1 MSKNTFT
8 NKSHIE
14 GYLYEHSLESKVS
27 GENSQNPGT
36 AFIAGSISVATNE
49 ECTNIVP
56 VYFTYV
62 TATTSKGNANSTYTF
77 LKNIIDGA
85 TSTIMGGG
93 KENAAKVRIDSAIG
107 LNEFYSDRSGKEE
120 LVSTKRNSGG
130 FIHLCDTLTEIENNR
145 NTFECDMIITNVRR
159 IEANEEKNLPEKVIV
174 KGYIFDFKK
183 ALLPVEFS
191 AINPGAMDYFE
202 GLGATANTPIFTTVW
217 GRQISETVVSTV
229 TIESAFGESYVK
241 EVPSSRKDFIITG
254 ASKEPDIWDDDSTI
268 TEEEYKT
275 KLAERETYLATVK
288 QRQDEYKAS
297 KGQSNVTTP
306 KKDFNF

>member
-1 MSKNTFT
+1 MKANLI

-62 TATTSKGNANSTYTF
+62 TATTSKGNTNSTYTF
-77 LKNIIDGA
+77 LKNVIDGA
-85 TSTIMGGG
+85 TSTVMGAG

-120 LVSTKRNSGG
+120 LVSVKRNSGG
-130 FIHLCDTLTEIENNR
+130 FVHLCDNLTEIENNR

-174 KGYIFDFKK
+174 KGYVFDFKK

-202 GLGATANTPIFTTVW
+202 GLDATANTPVFTTVW

-229 TIESAFGESYVK
+229 TIESAFGESYVR

-254 ASKEPDIWDDDSTI
+254 ASKEPDIWDDESAI
-268 TEEEYKT
+268 TAEEFKT

-288 QRQDEYKAS
+288 QRQDDYKAS
-297 KGQSNVTTP
+297 KGQSNMATP
-306 KKDFNF
+306 KKESFNF